1 MNEPRKPAGR
11 KAGKPESRWG
21 DRLTGLQARRPES
34 PQVGEPDPPR
44 KQVIRHHW
52 ELEVH
57 KLAVDVAMQIF
68 ELSKKWP
75 PEEKFSLTDQARRS
89 SRSVAA
95 QIAEA
100 WRKRKYEA
108 AFVSKLNDAE
118 GEAAETQDW
127 VMFAVKCGYVDRKTG
142 IELHQQCD
150 HVLGKLTKMGN
161 NPGPWL
167 LNRTSPK
174 PSD

>member
-1 MNEPRKPAGR
+1 MIDLRKHRTLKGSRPAGQKVGESARQRVGRPAGQRDGGPRKDA
-11 KAGKPESRWG
+11 
-21 DRLTGLQARRPES
+21 
-34 PQVGEPDPPR
+34 
-44 KQVIRHHW
+44 IRHHW

-57 KLAVDVAMQIF
+57 KLAVDVAMRVF
-68 ELSKKWP
+68 ESSRHWP
-75 PEEKFSLTDQARRS
+75 AEEKYSLTDQVRRS

-95 QIAEA
+95 NLAEG

-127 VMFAVKCGYVDRKTG
+127 LMFAVRCGYLDRDAG
-142 IELHQQCD
+142 VQLHRDCD
-150 HVLGKLTKMGN
+150 RILAMLTKMGN
-161 NPGPWL
+161 HPAPWL

-174 PSD
+174 LPD